1 LELAGQSG
9 GNGWL
14 RGAVTVNSGGTLL
27 FSGGDGTGFG
37 WNSPATSLHVNGGT
51 FNAAGGAHVGFGG
64 SMNVTLS
71 NGGTI
76 SGTGQWNGD
85 GLLSFSSSGDSTNT
99 WNGSWVMRG
108 DNGANHTFNVADG
121 AAAVDLQV
129 NASLGDQYPE
139 VGWVPASALIKT
151 GTGTMVMAGDNSFNG
166 ATTVSAGTLVV
177 NGNISTS
184 SLTTVDNGAT
194 LQGNGTVGTTTV
206 NGVFAPGNS
215 IDTFNVIGTLT
226 LNGISNFEIDPT
238 LGVGLDRSADLAN
251 VTGAV
256 SYGGILNV
264 LYGGDAANFTAGM
277 SFNLFDAT
285 LGFSNSFSTVNL
297 PSLTGGLTWE
307 DNLSTNGTIV
317 VVPEPSAALLG
328 GLGLLALL
336 RRRR

>member
-1 LELAGQSG
+1 
-9 GNGWL
+9 
-14 RGAVTVNSGGTLL
+14 
-27 FSGGDGTGFG
+27 
-37 WNSPATSLHVNGGT
+37 
-51 FNAAGGAHVGFGG
+51 
-64 SMNVTLS
+64 
-71 NGGTI
+71 
-76 SGTGQWNGD
+76 
-85 GLLSFSSSGDSTNT
+85 
-99 WNGSWVMRG
+99 
-108 DNGANHTFNVADG
+108 
-121 AAAVDLQV
+121 
-129 NASLGDQYPE
+129 
-139 VGWVPASALIKT
+139 
-151 GTGTMVMAGDNSFNG
+151 MVMSGNNSYNG

-238 LGVGLDRSADLAN
+238 LGVGFDRSADLAN

-264 LYGGDAANFTAGM
+264 LYGGSSSNFTAGM

-285 LGFSNSFSTVNL
+285 LGFSNSFTTVNL
-297 PSLTGGLTWE
+297 PSLTGGLTWQ
-307 DNLSTNGTIV
+307 DNLSTNGTIM